1 MDFAPIGEIVKDIKR
16 GRMVILADDES
27 RENEGDIVMAAQFA
41 TPEKINFIV
50 REARGLL
57 CSPLSADLARRLD
70 LFPMERDNSDPYK
83 TAWTIS
89 VDAKKGVTTGISAAD
104 RSRTLKALASPSS
117 APADFTRPGH
127 VFPLRAKPGGVLVRA
142 GHTEACVDLLNLA
155 GLRPAGVICEIM
167 RSDGGMARMPQLR
180 TFARRHRLKLATIA
194 DLIKYRRGRETM
206 VEKHATAALPTSHGV
221 FTMHVYR
228 EKLTGLEHIAL
239 VKGEPGPAAL
249 VRVHS
254 ECLTGDVFGSRRCDC
269 GEQLDAA
276 LAAIA
281 KEGSG
286 ILLYMRQEGRGIGL
300 GNKIK
305 AYALQDKGYDTVE
318 ANLALGFPADLRDY
332 GTGAQILS
340 DLGVRRLRLLTNNP
354 RKLAGLG
361 GYGLKIAER
370 VPLVMKS
377 NAHNR
382 KYLATKARKLGHM
395 FI

>member
-1 MDFAPIGEIVKDIKR
+1 LRQLVDLRSA
-16 GRMVILADDES
+16 
-27 RENEGDIVMAAQFA
+27 EN
-41 TPEKINFIV
+41 
-50 REARGLL
+50 
-57 CSPLSADLARRLD
+57 
-70 LFPMERDNSDPYK
+70 
-83 TAWTIS
+83 
-89 VDAKKGVTTGISAAD
+89 AAD
-104 RSRTLKALASPSS
+104 
-117 APADFTRPGH
+117 
-127 VFPLRAKPGGVLVRA
+127 
-142 GHTEACVDLLNLA
+142 
-155 GLRPAGVICEIM
+155 
-167 RSDGGMARMPQLR
+167 ARDPR
-180 TFARRHRLKLATIA
+180 VFARRHRLKLATIA
-194 DLIKYRRGRETM
+194 DLIKYRRARETL
-206 VEKHATAALPTSHGV
+206 VEKHATAALPTAHGV

-239 VKGEPGPAAL
+239 VKGEPGQTAL

-281 KEGSG
+281 KEGAG

-332 GTGAQILS
+332 GTGAQILT

-361 GYGLKIAER
+361 GYGLKIAAR
-370 VPLVMKS
+370 VPLIIRS
-377 NAHNR
+377 NAHNKR
-382 KYLATKARKLGHM
+382 YLATKASKLGHL
-395 FI
+395 IV